1 MQLNKFCVGYY
12 ICLNIYLCARKIY
25 TSTQII
31 FFMEI
36 SALKQQL
43 TILEVADRLQITVDK
58 QGKALCPFHDDKSPS
73 LQFSKEKNI
82 CTCFSSKCNAGTMD
96 IIGLTEKKLQLNTH
110 EAIMQL
116 KEWTNHQP
124 SNGHSKPNKN
134 NEKET
139 LSRIA
144 LLTKVF
150 RYVENGLRTSK
161 TGKEYLQ
168 SRNLIQSTPTQKGI
182 EVGYNAGSF
191 YQRENKCL
199 VESALKY
206 GLIKPAAD
214 SGHTAFGKG
223 CLVFPLKNRDKQI
236 AGMYFRETDDK
247 KANHH
252 YYLQN
257 RQGLYPKYPTD
268 TGTSP
273 AMILT
278 ESIIDAA
285 TLLLIPEIT
294 KDYEI
299 LACYGTNGLTEEH
312 QQSIKSLEN
321 LMEII
326 LFFDGDKAGREG
338 IKRNAEIIRK
348 LKPPI
353 GSGQATIKISQVE
366 TPEGE
371 DINSLSISHEP
382 EIFTHLLESRKEVP
396 FLFSTESSTEKK
408 KAVDPPEKLQS
419 TDKPANRSTD
429 PPINTT
435 NPNKITYAT
444 ATAQY
449 QILGGLRKDLDS
461 MRVSLTIRNHNN
473 KLRHRSKPDLFED
486 KQVEKIA
493 REAGEKLGLR
503 ADLIEIDLNE
513 LTDKLEVY
521 RENELDPEA
530 REEERPIVKIQ
541 DYAKCKTFL
550 SKPNLINRF
559 NDLIG
564 KAGVTGEGNNRIFLF
579 CIASSYKMPDTLHA
593 LIQGS
598 TGSGKT
604 HLLTKVSSFIPHE
617 DRKHFTR
624 VTEGSFYNYGTKDLK
639 NKLICLEDLDGMR
652 EEAYLAFRELQSRGM
667 ITSSTT
673 GQDEKGNIRAY
684 EKTVFGP
691 IASLS
696 CTTRGEI
703 YEDNMSRCFLIAVD
717 ETREQ
722 TERIITYQNQK
733 ATGKIDGEK
742 EQQIT
747 SFVQDC
753 IRILKPHEVIN
764 PYADKVQL
772 PREAHKIRR
781 LNDLYQS
788 FVKQVTLINQYRRSK
803 DNKNRLISQKEDL
816 QTAADIM
823 FESILLKVDELDGS
837 LRLFYENLKDYVE
850 ATGKD
855 HHETYSFSQREI
867 RQALN
872 ISKTQLQRY
881 LRNLAS
887 LEYIQLS
894 GGHINR
900 GFKYKISYWDNIDK
914 LRAKVKRHLQGQ
926 LDQLEL
932 L

>member
-1 MQLNKFCVGYY
+1 
-12 ICLNIYLCARKIY
+12 
-25 TSTQII
+25 
-31 FFMEI
+31 
-36 SALKQQL
+36 
-43 TILEVADRLQITVDK
+43 
-58 QGKALCPFHDDKSPS
+58 
-73 LQFSKEKNI
+73 
-82 CTCFSSKCNAGTMD
+82 
-96 IIGLTEKKLQLNTH
+96 
-110 EAIMQL
+110 
-116 KEWTNHQP
+116 
-124 SNGHSKPNKN
+124 
-134 NEKET
+134 
-139 LSRIA
+139 
-144 LLTKVF
+144 
-150 RYVENGLRTSK
+150 
-161 TGKEYLQ
+161 
-168 SRNLIQSTPTQKGI
+168 
-182 EVGYNAGSF
+182 
-191 YQRENKCL
+191 
-199 VESALKY
+199 LKY
-206 GLIKPAAD
+206 GLVKKAN

-223 CLVFPLKNRDKQI
+223 CLVFPLKNKDGQI
-236 AGMYFRETDDK
+236 VGMYFRETDNNK
-247 KANHH
+247 SNHH

-257 RQGLYPKYPTD
+257 RQGLYPGYLKPET
-268 TGTSP
+268 TKL
-273 AMILT
+273 ILT
-278 ESIIDAA
+278 ESIIDTA
-285 TLLLIPEIT
+285 TLMLVPEIT
-294 KDYEI
+294 NNYQV
-299 LACYGTNGLTEEH
+299 LACYGTNGFTEEH
-312 QQSIKSLEN
+312 TEAIKSLEN
-321 LMEII
+321 LVEII
-326 LFFDGDKAGREG
+326 LFFDGDKAGKEG
-338 IKRNAEIIRK
+338 IKKNAEIIRK
-348 LKPPI
+348 LKP
-353 GSGQATIKISQVE
+353 GIKIPHVD

-371 DINSLSISHEP
+371 DINSLSVGHSLPRQGGEK
-382 EIFTHLLESRKEVP
+382 EIFTHLLESRKEIS
-396 FLFSTESSTEKK
+396 FLFSSETSSVEKK
-408 KAVDPPEKLQS
+408 KGDNPPPTKQNLSRSSGINNS
-419 TDKPANRSTD
+419 TNRQ
-429 PPINTT
+429 INTS

-444 ATAQY
+444 STAQY
-449 QILGGLRKDLDS
+449 QILGGMRKELDS

-473 KLRHRSKPDLFED
+473 NLRHRSKPDLFED

-521 RENELDPEA
+521 RENQLYPESK
-530 REEERPIVKIQ
+530 ENTKPEVKIQ
-541 DYAKCKTFL
+541 DYDKCLTFL
-550 SKPNLINRF
+550 SKPELINRF
-559 NDLIG
+559 NELIG
-564 KAGVTGEGNNRIFLF
+564 KAGVVGEQGNRVFLF

-624 VTEGSFYNYGTKDLK
+624 VTEGSFYNYGLYDLQ
-639 NKLICLEDLDGMR
+639 NKLICLEDLDGMK

-667 ITSSTT
+667 ISSSTT
-673 GQDEKGNIRAY
+673 GQDDKGNIRAY

-703 YEDNMSRCFLIAVD
+703 YEDNMSRCFVIAVD
-717 ETREQ
+717 ETGEQ

-742 EQQIT
+742 EKQIT

-753 IRILKPHEVIN
+753 IRMLRPHEVIN

-788 FVKQVTLINQYRRSK
+788 FVKQVTLINQFKRSR
-803 DNKNRLISQKEDL
+803 DNRNRLISQKEDL

>member
-1 MQLNKFCVGYY
+1 
-12 ICLNIYLCARKIY
+12 
-25 TSTQII
+25 
-31 FFMEI
+31 MEI
-36 SALKQQL
+36 RDLKTRL
-43 TILEVADRLQITVDK
+43 SILEVADRLDIRVDK
-58 QGKALCPFHDDKSPS
+58 QGKALCPFHDDKTPS

-96 IIGLTEKKLQLNTH
+96 IIGLSEKKLNLNTH

-116 KEWTNHQP
+116 KQWIGHTPTNGQQKLAKVHE
-124 SNGHSKPNKN
+124 S
-134 NEKET
+134 ET

-150 RYVENGLRTSK
+150 RYFENGMKTSK

-168 SRNLIQSTPTQKGI
+168 SRNLGQSTPTQKGI

-191 YQRENKCL
+191 YQRENKYL

-206 GLIKPAAD
+206 GLIKKANT
-214 SGHTAFGKG
+214 GHTAFGKG
-223 CLVFPLKNRDKQI
+223 CLVFPLKNKDGQI
-236 AGMYFRETDDK
+236 VGMYFRETDNSK
-247 KANHH
+247 PNKH

-257 RQGLYPKYPTD
+257 RQGLYPKYP
-268 TGTSP
+268 GQE
-273 AMILT
+273 ARHLIIT
-278 ESIIDAA
+278 ESIIDTA
-285 TLLLIPEIT
+285 TLLLIPGIT
-294 KDYEI
+294 KDYQI
-299 LACYGTNGLTEEH
+299 LACYGTNGFTEEH
-312 QQSIKSLEN
+312 TEAIKSLEN

-326 LFFDGDKAGREG
+326 LFFDGDKAGKEG
-338 IKRNAEIIRK
+338 VKKNAAIIQK
-348 LKPPI
+348 LKPKV
-353 GSGQATIKISQVE
+353 KISQVE
-366 TPEGE
+366 TPGGE
-371 DINSLSISHEP
+371 DINSLSVGHEK
-382 EIFTHLLESRKEVP
+382 EIFTHLLESRKEVDP
-396 FLFSTESSTEKK
+396 LFFSNESSVEKK
-408 KAVDPPEKLQS
+408 KEPEQPP
-419 TDKPANRSTD
+419 DKPVHRSTD

-444 ATAQY
+444 STAQY

-473 KLRHRSKPDLFED
+473 NLRHRSKPDLFED

-513 LTDKLEVY
+513 LTDKLEIY
-521 RENELDPEA
+521 RESELYPETK
-530 REEERPIVKIQ
+530 EGIKPEIKIQ
-541 DYAKCKTFL
+541 DYDRCKTFL
-550 SKPNLINRF
+550 SKPNLISRF

-564 KAGVTGEGNNRIFLF
+564 KAGVTGEENNRIFLF

-593 LIQGS
+593 LIQGT

-753 IRILKPHEVIN
+753 IRMLKPLEVIN

-788 FVKQVTLINQYRRSK
+788 FVKQVTLINQYKRNK
-803 DNKNRLISQKEDL
+803 DNRNRLISQKEDL

-872 ISKTQLQRY
+872 ISKTQLHRY
-881 LRNLAS
+881 IRTLMS
-887 LEYIQLS
+887 LEYLQLS
-894 GGHINR
+894 GGHINK

>member
-1 MQLNKFCVGYY
+1 
-12 ICLNIYLCARKIY
+12 
-25 TSTQII
+25 
-31 FFMEI
+31 MEI
-36 SALKQQL
+36 QDLKTRL
-43 TILEVADRLQITVDK
+43 SILEVADRLDIRVDK
-58 QGKALCPFHDDKSPS
+58 QGKALCPFHDDKTPS

-96 IIGLTEKKLQLNTH
+96 IIGLTEKKLNLNTH

-116 KEWTNHQP
+116 KQWIGHTPANGQQKP
-124 SNGHSKPNKN
+124 SKVHES
-134 NEKET
+134 ET

-150 RYVENGLRTSK
+150 RYFENGLRTSK
-161 TGKEYLQ
+161 AGKEYLQ

-191 YQRENKCL
+191 YQRENKYL

-206 GLIKPAAD
+206 GLIKPAA
-214 SGHTAFGKG
+214 STGHTAFGKG
-223 CLVFPLKNRDKQI
+223 CLVFPLKNKDGQI
-236 AGMYFRETDDK
+236 VGMYFRETDSSK
-247 KANHH
+247 SNKH

-257 RQGLYPKYPTD
+257 RQGLYPGYLKPET
-268 TGTSP
+268 TKL
-273 AMILT
+273 ILT
-278 ESIIDAA
+278 ESIIDTA
-285 TLLLIPEIT
+285 TLMLVPEVT
-294 KDYEI
+294 NNYQL
-299 LACYGTNGLTEEH
+299 LACYGTKGLTDEH
-312 QQSIKSLEN
+312 VSSIASAKELQ
-321 LMEII
+321 EII
-326 LFFDGDKAGREG
+326 LFFDGDKAGKEG
-338 IKRNAEIIRK
+338 IKKNAKVLRSI
-348 LKPPI
+348 KPNV
-353 GSGQATIKISQVE
+353 KISYVE

-371 DINSLSISHEP
+371 DINSLSVGHEK
-382 EIFTHLLESRKEVP
+382 EIFAHLLESRKEVP
-396 FLFSTESSTEKK
+396 ILFSSESSTEKK
-408 KAVDPPEKLQS
+408 KSEGQPL
-419 TDKPANRSTD
+419 NRSTTE
-429 PPINTT
+429 PLNTN
-435 NPNKITYAT
+435 NPNKITYVT
-444 ATAQY
+444 STAQY

-473 KLRHRSKPDLFED
+473 NLRHRSKPDLFED
-486 KQVEKIA
+486 KQVEKMA

-521 RENELDPEA
+521 RENELYPETK
-530 REEERPIVKIQ
+530 EGIKPEIKIQ
-541 DYAKCKTFL
+541 DYDRCKMFL
-550 SKPNLINRF
+550 SKPNLISRF

-564 KAGVTGEGNNRIFLF
+564 KAGVTGEENNRIFLF

-593 LIQGS
+593 LIQGT

-624 VTEGSFYNYGTKDLK
+624 VTEGSFYNYGTKDLQH
-639 NKLICLEDLDGMR
+639 KLICLEDLDGMR

-733 ATGKIDGEK
+733 ATGKIDGEQ

-747 SFVQDC
+747 GFVQDC
-753 IRILKPHEVIN
+753 IRMLKPLEVIN

-788 FVKQVTLINQYRRSK
+788 FVKQVTLINQYKRSK
-803 DNKNRLISQKEDL
+803 DNRNRLISQKEDL

-850 ATGKD
+850 ATGKE

-872 ISKTQLQRY
+872 ISKSQLQRY

-894 GGHINR
+894 GGHVNK

-914 LRAKVKRHLQGQ
+914 LRAKVKQHLQGQ

>member
-1 MQLNKFCVGYY
+1 
-12 ICLNIYLCARKIY
+12 
-25 TSTQII
+25 
-31 FFMEI
+31 
-36 SALKQQL
+36 
-43 TILEVADRLQITVDK
+43 
-58 QGKALCPFHDDKSPS
+58 
-73 LQFSKEKNI
+73 
-82 CTCFSSKCNAGTMD
+82 MD
-96 IIGLTEKKLQLNTH
+96 IIGLTEKKLNLNTH

-116 KEWTNHQP
+116 KEWANHQP
-124 SNGHSKPNKN
+124 TNGQQKVPEVHSQPRSIG
-134 NEKET
+134 ESET

-150 RYVENGLRTSK
+150 RYFENGIKTSK
-161 TGKEYLQ
+161 AGKEYLQ
-168 SRNLIQSTPTQKGI
+168 SRNLVQSTPTQKGI

-191 YQRENKCL
+191 YQRENKYL

-206 GLIKPAAD
+206 GLVKKANT
-214 SGHTAFGKG
+214 GHTAFGKG
-223 CLVFPLKNRDKQI
+223 CLVFPLKNKDSQI
-236 AGMYFRETDDK
+236 VGMYFRETDDK
-247 KANHH
+247 KSNHH
-252 YYLQN
+252 YYLQS
-257 RQGLYPKYPTD
+257 RHGLYPHYPKHETIKL
-268 TGTSP
+268 
-273 AMILT
+273 ILT
-278 ESIIDAA
+278 ESIIDTAS
-285 TLLLIPEIT
+285 LLLIPGIT
-294 KDYEI
+294 KDYQI
-299 LACYGTNGLTEEH
+299 LACYGTNGLTDEH
-312 QQSIKSLEN
+312 QLSIKSLEN
-321 LMEII
+321 LKEII
-326 LFFDGDKAGREG
+326 LFFDGDKAGKEG
-338 IKRNAEIIRK
+338 VKKNAEIIRK
-348 LKPPI
+348 LKPEV
-353 GSGQATIKISQVE
+353 KITQIE

-371 DINSLSISHEP
+371 DINSLSVGHEK
-382 EIFTHLLESRKEVP
+382 EIFIHLLESRKEIEAS
-396 FLFSTESSTEKK
+396 FFSPESSRHGGQADEKNS
-408 KAVDPPEKLQS
+408 DEKEKRPGQS
-419 TDKPANRSTD
+419 PNKQINNSTNHQ
-429 PPINTT
+429 INTH

-444 ATAQY
+444 GTAQY

-473 KLRHRSKPDLFED
+473 NLRHRSKPDLFED

-564 KAGVTGEGNNRIFLF
+564 KAGVTGEENNRIFLF

-598 TGSGKT
+598 SGSGKT
-604 HLLTKVSSFIPHE
+604 HLLAKISSFMPIE
-617 DRKHFTR
+617 DVKRFTR
-624 VTEGSFYNYGTKDLK
+624 VTEGSFYNYGPYDLK
-639 NKLICLEDLDGMR
+639 NKLVCLEDLDGMK
-652 EEAYLAFRELQSRGM
+652 EDAWLAFRELQSGDRLS
-667 ITSSTT
+667 SSTT
-673 GQDEKGNIRAY
+673 AQDDKGHNRAMEKIVY
-684 EKTVFGP
+684 GP
-691 IASLS
+691 IASMS

-747 SFVQDC
+747 GFVQDC
-753 IRILKPHEVIN
+753 IRMLKPHEVIN

-781 LNDLYQS
+781 LNGLYQS
-788 FVKQVTLINQYRRSK
+788 FVKQVTLINQYKRSK
-803 DNKNRLISQKEDL
+803 DNRNRLISQKEDL

-837 LRLFYENLKDYVE
+837 LRMFYENLKDYVE
-850 ATGKD
+850 ATGKS

-872 ISKTQLQRY
+872 ISKTQLHRY
-881 LRNLAS
+881 IRALMS
-887 LEYIQLS
+887 LEYLQLS
-894 GGHINR
+894 GGHGNR
-900 GFKYKISYWDNIDK
+900 GFKYKISYWDNIEK
-914 LRAKVKRHLQGQ
+914 LRSKVKRHLQGQ

>member
-1 MQLNKFCVGYY
+1 
-12 ICLNIYLCARKIY
+12 
-25 TSTQII
+25 
-31 FFMEI
+31 MEI

-43 TILEVADRLQITVDK
+43 TILEVADRLDIRVDK
-58 QGKALCPFHDDKSPS
+58 QGKALCPFHDDKTPS

-96 IIGLTEKKLQLNTH
+96 IIGLTEKKLNLNTH
-110 EAIMQL
+110 EAIMKL
-116 KEWTNHQP
+116 KEWANHQP
-124 SNGHSKPNKN
+124 TNGQQKPSKIH
-134 NEKET
+134 ESET

-150 RYVENGLRTSK
+150 HYFENGLRTSK

-168 SRNLIQSTPTQKGI
+168 SRNLVQSTPTQKGI

-191 YQRENKCL
+191 YQRENKYL

-206 GLIKPAAD
+206 GLIKPAAS

-223 CLVFPLKNRDKQI
+223 CLVCPLKNKDGQI
-236 AGMYFRETDDK
+236 VGMYFRETDNSK
-247 KANHH
+247 SNHH

-257 RQGLYPKYPTD
+257 RQGLYPKYP
-268 TGTSP
+268 SRE
-273 AMILT
+273 ARHLIIT

-285 TLLLIPEIT
+285 TLLLIPGIA

-321 LMEII
+321 LKEVI
-326 LFFDGDKAGREG
+326 LFFDGDKAGKEG
-338 IKRNAEIIRK
+338 INKNANI
-348 LKPPI
+348 LKSIKPN
-353 GSGQATIKISQVE
+353 IKISFIE

-382 EIFTHLLESRKEVP
+382 EIFTHLLESRKEIP
-396 FLFSTESSTEKK
+396 FLFSDGKK
-408 KAVDPPEKLQS
+408 KAVEPNNAAPIS
-419 TDKPANRSTD
+419 TSPHS
-429 PPINTT
+429 PINTS
-435 NPNKITYAT
+435 NPNKITYT
-444 ATAQY
+444 TSTAQY

-473 KLRHRSKPDLFED
+473 NLRHRSKPDLFED

-521 RENELDPEA
+521 RENELYPESKESA
-530 REEERPIVKIQ
+530 KPEVKIQ
-541 DYAKCKTFL
+541 DYDRCKTFL
-550 SKPNLINRF
+550 GKPNLISRF

-564 KAGVTGEGNNRIFLF
+564 KAGVTGEENNRIFLF

-593 LIQGS
+593 LIQGT

-604 HLLTKVSSFIPHE
+604 HLLTRVSSFIPHE

-624 VTEGSFYNYGTKDLK
+624 VTEGSFYNYGAKDLQH
-639 NKLICLEDLDGMR
+639 KLICLEDLDGMR

-733 ATGKIDGEK
+733 ATGKIDGEQ

-753 IRILKPHEVIN
+753 IRMLKPLEVIN

-788 FVKQVTLINQYRRSK
+788 FVKQVTLINQYKRST
-803 DNKNRLISQKEDL
+803 DNRNRLISQKEDL

-850 ATGKD
+850 ATGKN

-872 ISKTQLQRY
+872 ISKTQLHRY
-881 LRNLAS
+881 VRALMS
-887 LEYIQLS
+887 LEYLQLS
-894 GGHINR
+894 GGHINK

>member
-1 MQLNKFCVGYY
+1 
-12 ICLNIYLCARKIY
+12 
-25 TSTQII
+25 
-31 FFMEI
+31 
-36 SALKQQL
+36 L
-43 TILEVADRLQITVDK
+43 TD
-58 QGKALCPFHDDKSPS
+58 
-73 LQFSKEKNI
+73 
-82 CTCFSSKCNAGTMD
+82 
-96 IIGLTEKKLQLNTH
+96 
-110 EAIMQL
+110 
-116 KEWTNHQP
+116 
-124 SNGHSKPNKN
+124 
-134 NEKET
+134 
-139 LSRIA
+139 
-144 LLTKVF
+144 
-150 RYVENGLRTSK
+150 
-161 TGKEYLQ
+161 
-168 SRNLIQSTPTQKGI
+168 
-182 EVGYNAGSF
+182 
-191 YQRENKCL
+191 
-199 VESALKY
+199 
-206 GLIKPAAD
+206 
-214 SGHTAFGKG
+214 
-223 CLVFPLKNRDKQI
+223 
-236 AGMYFRETDDK
+236 
-247 KANHH
+247 
-252 YYLQN
+252 
-257 RQGLYPKYPTD
+257 
-268 TGTSP
+268 
-273 AMILT
+273 
-278 ESIIDAA
+278 
-285 TLLLIPEIT
+285 
-294 KDYEI
+294 
-299 LACYGTNGLTEEH
+299 EH
-312 QQSIKSLEN
+312 QGVIKSLEN
-321 LMEII
+321 LQEII
-326 LFFDGDKAGREG
+326 FFFDGDQAGEKG
-338 IKRNAEIIRK
+338 IIKNVEIIRK
-348 LKPPI
+348 LKLK
-353 GSGQATIKISQVE
+353 IKISQVE

-371 DINSLSISHEP
+371 DINSLSIGHEK
-382 EIFTHLLESRKEVP
+382 EIFTHLLESRKEIEP
-396 FLFSTESSTEKK
+396 SSFSTEMKSDEKK
-408 KAVDPPEKLQS
+408 KSEDQPL
-419 TDKPANRSTD
+419 NRSTSE
-429 PPINTT
+429 PLNTN

-444 ATAQY
+444 STAQY

-473 KLRHRSKPDLFED
+473 NLRHRSKPDLFED

-493 REAGEKLGLR
+493 REAGEKLGMR

-521 RENELDPEA
+521 RENELDPES
-530 REEERPIVKIQ
+530 REEEKPIVKIQ

-564 KAGVTGEGNNRIFLF
+564 KAGVTGEENNRIFLF

-593 LIQGS
+593 LIQGT

-753 IRILKPHEVIN
+753 IRMLKPLEVIN

-788 FVKQVTLINQYRRSK
+788 FVKQVTLINQYKRSK
-803 DNKNRLISQKEDL
+803 DNRNRLISQKEDL

-872 ISKTQLQRY
+872 ISKSQLQRY
-881 LRNLAS
+881 LRNLIS